1 MCAKELI
8 TEYSQ
13 ELNHEKVSAGQLL
26 VFGSFSG
33 IRKAQE
39 YASLIGMRYIPP
51 TTPSKPKPAVAPSAA
66 AHKPARSHQPGLS
79 AHDTDKEL
87 AKWRNIAIGA
97 VVLASG
103 ALLFTWLTKKHA

>member
-1 MCAKELI
+1 L
-8 TEYSQ
+8 
-13 ELNHEKVSAGQLL
+13 
-26 VFGSFSG
+26 F
-33 IRKAQE
+33 IRASRDSKAQE

-51 TTPSKPKPAVAPSAA
+51 TTPSKPRPAVAPSAA
-66 AHKPARSHQPGLS
+66 AHRPALSHHQPGTS

-103 ALLFTWLTKKHA
+103 AVLLTWLTKKHA